1 MKIFFFV
8 FSFFL
13 GEVLGFE
20 NLVFSVFEFI
30 HGLIETP
37 KFKKTVKKFLD
48 ELIYFLVLYMQI
60 TEDQV
65 RIILLKYCMTL
76 SPVRQEYSG
85 VGVKRE
91 GRGWFKATE
100 NADRNVSA
108 YQSIANQKEL
118 LVIAILYTSALCDWM
133 KNPSLIS

>member
-1 MKIFFFV
+1 M
-8 FSFFL
+8 
-13 GEVLGFE
+13 LGFE

-65 RIILLKYCMTL
+65 RIMLLKYCMIL
-76 SPVRQEYSG
+76 SPVSQEYAR

-91 GRGWFKATE
+91 GRVQS
-100 NADRNVSA
+100 DR
-108 YQSIANQKEL
+108 K
-118 LVIAILYTSALCDWM
+118 CR
-133 KNPSLIS
+133 

>member
-1 MKIFFFV
+1 M
-8 FSFFL
+8 
-13 GEVLGFE
+13 LGFE

-37 KFKKTVKKFLD
+37 KFKKTVKRFLD
-48 ELIYFLVLYMQI
+48 ELVYFLVLYMQI

-76 SPVRQEYSG
+76 SPASQEYAG

-91 GRGWFKATE
+91 VREGRVQS
-100 NADRNVSA
+100 DR
-108 YQSIANQKEL
+108 K
-118 LVIAILYTSALCDWM
+118 
-133 KNPSLIS
+133 